1 MINQLPILNLVLLL
15 LMAILIPF
23 LKKLSFKA
31 TLWIGG
37 LVLLMVLTSA
47 IFILI
52 HVTTVGDL
60 IYRFG
65 NYEAFLG
72 IEFKVDPF
80 AAFFTLFVGTL
91 AFIIYVYSS
100 GDKTE
105 GIESP
110 EFSRYYVLY
119 FLMLFAMF
127 GILYTNDLFNT
138 YVFIEI
144 ISLTS
149 CAIISI
155 KRKKEPYPA
164 AFRYVMLNEIGS
176 LSYLLGVAMLYMI
189 SGQLNIDL
197 LAQTIQS
204 GWTSL
209 PVNIIFAIVF
219 MTVGLGL
226 KAAIFPFHIWLP
238 DAHASA
244 PSTSSAILSA
254 VVVKI
259 YILVLIKLML
269 KVFGVELFAD
279 LGIDTVLLV
288 FGGAGMI
295 MGSIFALTQ
304 KDLKRMLGYSSV
316 SQIGYI
322 VVGLALMSDLGLRSA
337 FFHIVSHGLTKAAL
351 FLSVGI
357 VIYLKKSRSVKGF
370 DGLGFQMPIAMSVFG
385 IAAFSMIGIPL
396 TGGFIAK
403 WNLGIAVENAS
414 QYIFLGVI
422 VVSSLL
428 NALYYLPILYAAF
441 LKDNPE
447 HQEKTTIEK
456 IPAAMLLPI
465 IVLGL
470 GILVIGIY
478 PNLLMQL
485 IDLVIARL

>member
-1 MINQLPILNLVLLL
+1 MISQLPIINLIALL
-15 LMAILIPF
+15 LMAIMVPF
-23 LKKLSFKA
+23 IKKISFRA
-31 TLWIGG
+31 TLWLGGILLIGV
-37 LVLLMVLTSA
+37 LVSSVF
-47 IFILI
+47 IFI
-52 HVTTVGDL
+52 HVANVGDI
-60 IYRFG
+60 IYHFG
-65 NYEAFLG
+65 DYESFLG

-80 AAFFTLFVGTL
+80 ASLFTLFVGTL

-127 GILYTNDLFNT
+127 GILYSNDLFNT

-164 AFRYVMLNEIGS
+164 AFRYVLLNEIGS
-176 LSYLLGVAMLYMI
+176 LSFLFGIAMLYMI
-189 SGQLNIDL
+189 SGHLNIDL
-197 LAQTIQS
+197 LANTIQS
-204 GWTSL
+204 GWTTL
-209 PVNIIFAIVF
+209 PINIIFAIVF
-219 MTVGLGL
+219 MTVGLSL

-259 YILVLIKLML
+259 YILVLIKLIL
-269 KVFGVELFAD
+269 KVFGVELFAS
-279 LGIDTVLLV
+279 LGMDTVLLI

-295 MGSIFALTQ
+295 MGSIFAMTQ

-337 FFHIVSHGLTKAAL
+337 FFHIISHGLTKAAL

-370 DGLGFQMPIAMSVFG
+370 EGLGFQIPIAMTVFG

-396 TGGFIAK
+396 TSGFIAK
-403 WNLGIAVENAS
+403 WNLGIAVESAS

-422 VVSSLL
+422 VISSLL
-428 NALYYLPILYAAF
+428 NAMYYLPILFAAF

-447 HQEKTTIEK
+447 HQEKVSIEK

-465 IVLGL
+465 VVLGL
-470 GILVIGIY
+470 SILLIGIY

>member
-1 MINQLPILNLVLLL
+1 MINQLPILHLVALL

-23 LKKLSFKA
+23 FKKISFKL
-31 TLWIGG
+31 TLWLGG
-37 LVLLMVLTSA
+37 IVIAA
-47 IFILI
+47 IVVSSLFLWVHVAENGAIL
-52 HVTTVGDL
+52 
-60 IYRFG
+60 YRFG
-65 NYEAFLG
+65 DYDAFLG
-72 IEFKVDPF
+72 IEFKVDLF
-80 AAFFTLFVGTL
+80 AVLFTIFIGFL
-91 AFIIYVYSS
+91 ALVIYIYSA

-105 GIESP
+105 GIEQP
-110 EFSRYYVLY
+110 EFHRYYVLY

-176 LSYLLGVAMLYMI
+176 LSFLFGIAMIYMV
-189 SGQLNIDL
+189 SGRLNIDL
-197 LAQTIQS
+197 IASAIQS
-204 GWTSL
+204 GGNL
-209 PVNIIFAIVF
+209 PINVVFAIVF
-219 MTVGLGL
+219 MVVGLGL

-259 YILVLIKLML
+259 YILVLVKML
-269 KVFGVELFAD
+269 FKVFGVEIVAT
-279 LGIDTVLLV
+279 LGINWVLLA

-295 MGSIFALTQ
+295 MGSIFAMTQ

-322 VVGLALMSDLGLRSA
+322 VVGLALLSDLGLRSA
-337 FFHIVSHGLTKAAL
+337 FFHIISHGLTKAAL

-370 DGLGFQMPIAMSVFG
+370 EGIGFQMPIAMSVFG
-385 IAAFSMIGIPL
+385 VAAFSMIGIPL

-403 WNLGIAVENAS
+403 WNLGIAVESAS

-422 VVSSLL
+422 VLSSLL
-428 NALYYLPILYAAF
+428 NAMYYFPILYAAF

-447 HQEKTTIEK
+447 RQENVTIEK
-456 IPAAMLLPI
+456 IPFAMLFSI
-465 IVLGL
+465 VVLGIA
-470 GILVIGIY
+470 ILVIGIY
-478 PNLLMQL
+478 PNVLMQL
-485 IDLVIARL
+485 IDLVIAGL

>member
-1 MINQLPILNLVLLL
+1 MISQLPIINLVALL
-15 LMAILIPF
+15 LMAIMVPF
-23 LKKLSFKA
+23 IKKISFRA
-31 TLWIGG
+31 TLWLGGILLIGV
-37 LVLLMVLTSA
+37 LVSSVF
-47 IFILI
+47 IFI
-52 HVTTVGDL
+52 HVANVGDI
-60 IYRFG
+60 IYHFG
-65 NYEAFLG
+65 DYESFLG

-80 AAFFTLFVGTL
+80 ASLFTLFVGTL

-127 GILYTNDLFNT
+127 GILYSNDLFNT

-164 AFRYVMLNEIGS
+164 AFRYVLLNEIGS
-176 LSYLLGVAMLYMI
+176 LSFLFGIAMLYMI
-189 SGQLNIDL
+189 SGHLNIDL
-197 LAQTIQS
+197 LANTIQS
-204 GWTSL
+204 GWTTL
-209 PVNIIFAIVF
+209 PINIIFAIVF
-219 MTVGLGL
+219 MTVGLSL

-259 YILVLIKLML
+259 YILVLIKLIL
-269 KVFGVELFAD
+269 KVFGVELFAS
-279 LGIDTVLLV
+279 LGMDTVLLI

-295 MGSIFALTQ
+295 MGSIFAMTQ

-337 FFHIVSHGLTKAAL
+337 FFHIISHGLTKAAL

-370 DGLGFQMPIAMSVFG
+370 EGLGFQIPIAMTVFG

-396 TGGFIAK
+396 TSGFIAK
-403 WNLGIAVENAS
+403 WNLGIAVESAS

-422 VVSSLL
+422 VISSLL
-428 NALYYLPILYAAF
+428 NAMYYLPILFAAF

-447 HQEKTTIEK
+447 HQEKVSIEK

-465 IVLGL
+465 VVLGL
-470 GILVIGIY
+470 SILLIGIY